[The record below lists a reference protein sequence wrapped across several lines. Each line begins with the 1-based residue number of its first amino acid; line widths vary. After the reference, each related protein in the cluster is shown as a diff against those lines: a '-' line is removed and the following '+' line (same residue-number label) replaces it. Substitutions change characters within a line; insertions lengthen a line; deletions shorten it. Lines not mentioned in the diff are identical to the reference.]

1 VITLDLPSGA
11 TRFSIWWTCVGPS
24 GLRIDAGHEA
34 LAGSRCAP
42 TAAAA
47 VVFGA
52 QIPVKDITSPIL
64 VVVAGK
70 RVDYRIAATAAR
82 STR

>member
-1 VITLDLPSGA
+1 VITLDLPVGA
-11 TRFSIWWTCVGPS
+11 KRLSLWWTCVGPS
-24 GLRIDAGHEA
+24 GLQIDAGHEA
-34 LAGSRCAP
+34 LAGSRCAS
-42 TAAAA
+42 TTGAA

-52 QIPVKDITSPIL
+52 EIPAKDITSPVL

-70 RVDYRIAATAAR
+70 RVDYRIVATAAR